1 MDDRLQAYL
10 SKRNT
15 YLIVCPHCR
24 ASREFLA
31 DQIPPRMSNPFTY
44 VCSCGETLRV
54 RLVAHRGYRKP
65 VNLTGSFTLHSP
77 SRKLQMLC
85 TVHDISLKGMR
96 VTTDL
101 VKHIVKDEMIKASI
115 VLDDEPHTRLEMPAR
130 IRRVTPEQNRLSLG
144 VEFLPTARQEDVLG
158 SYVSS

>member
-1 MDDRLQAYL
+1 
-10 SKRNT
+10 
-15 YLIVCPHCR
+15 
-24 ASREFLA
+24 
-31 DQIPPRMSNPFTY
+31 
-44 VCSCGETLRV
+44 
-54 RLVAHRGYRKP
+54 
-65 VNLTGSFTLHSP
+65 
-77 SRKLQMLC
+77 MLC

-130 IRRVTPEQNRLSLG
+130 IRRVTPEQNRLTLG